1 MNEDTIVALAS
12 APGRSGISVIRI
24 SGTRATHI
32 GALLCGK
39 LAKAWTIKPC
49 TFVTTSGQE
58 IDSGLVVSFEAPR
71 SYTGEDVVEL
81 HCHGSPVI
89 VDMLVEAVVAS
100 GARMAEPGEFTKRA
114 FLNNKMDL
122 SQAESVADII
132 SAQTRA
138 AVIGANASLKG
149 VFAQDIE
156 SHIKKIISIRVFI
169 EASIDFPEED
179 IDTKSLKKIHKE
191 LESEIVFLNKIIR
204 SSKSGIT
211 IREGVKVVILG
222 PPNSGKSTLLNQL
235 SQQEMAIVSNE
246 PGTTRDLVR
255 VTLNLKGVPVELVD
269 TAGLRSSDNE
279 IENKGMDKAIKETR
293 DANLV
298 LLLSDHNQEV
308 VERPKNTEYLIVRNK
323 IDLLKNRPDK
333 EKDTV
338 FISAKTGAGV
348 DLLISEILSR
358 VGFDLETEVP
368 AFSRRRHLHHLEQ
381 ALLFSERANDM
392 IAKNEELE
400 LVAENLLCAQN
411 ELGSITSPISSDEL
425 LGEIFSEFCI
435 GK

>member
-12 APGRSGISVIRI
+12 APGRSGIAVLRI
-24 SGTRATHI
+24 SGTKANNI
-32 GALLCGK
+32 GTLLCGK

-49 TFVTTSGQE
+49 TFTTTSGHE

-89 VDMLVEAVVAS
+89 VDMLIEAVVES

-132 SAQTRA
+132 SAQTRS

-156 SHIKKIISIRVFI
+156 SHIKKIISIRVFV

-179 IDTKSLKKIHKE
+179 IDTKSLEKIQKE
-191 LESEIVFLNKIIR
+191 LESEIVFLNKIIK
-204 SSKSGIT
+204 SSRSGIT

-235 SQQEMAIVSNE
+235 SQQEMAIVSNQ
-246 PGTTRDLVR
+246 PGTTRDLVK

-279 IENKGMDKAIKETR
+279 IENKGMDKAIKETH

-298 LLLSDHNQEV
+298 LLLSDHNQGV
-308 VERPKNTEYLIVRNK
+308 IERPKNVECLTVRNK
-323 IDLLKNRPDK
+323 IDLLKNKPDK
-333 EKDTV
+333 EKNTV

-348 DLLISEILSR
+348 DLLVSEILSR

-368 AFSRRRHLHHLEQ
+368 AFSRRRHLQHLEQ
-381 ALLFSERANDM
+381 ALFFTERAKIA
-392 IAKNEELE
+392 IAKNEGLE
-400 LVAENLLCAQN
+400 LVAENLLSAQN
-411 ELGSITSPISSDEL
+411 ELGSITNPISSDEL

>member
-1 MNEDTIVALAS
+1 M
-12 APGRSGISVIRI
+12 
-24 SGTRATHI
+24 
-32 GALLCGK
+32 
-39 LAKAWTIKPC
+39 
-49 TFVTTSGQE
+49 
-58 IDSGLVVSFEAPR
+58 
-71 SYTGEDVVEL
+71 
-81 HCHGSPVI
+81 
-89 VDMLVEAVVAS
+89 
-100 GARMAEPGEFTKRA
+100 
-114 FLNNKMDL
+114 
-122 SQAESVADII
+122 
-132 SAQTRA
+132 
-138 AVIGANASLKG
+138 
-149 VFAQDIE
+149 
-156 SHIKKIISIRVFI
+156 
-169 EASIDFPEED
+169 
-179 IDTKSLKKIHKE
+179 
-191 LESEIVFLNKIIR
+191 FLNKIIKSSR
-204 SSKSGIT
+204 SGVT

-279 IENKGMDKAIKETR
+279 IENKGMDKAIKETH

-298 LLLSDHNQEV
+298 LLLSDHNQKV
-308 VERPKNTEYLIVRNK
+308 VERPKNTECLVVRNK
-323 IDLLKNRPDK
+323 IDLLTNRPNK
-333 EKDTV
+333 EKNTV

-400 LVAENLLCAQN
+400 LVAENLLFAQN

>member
-1 MNEDTIVALAS
+1 V
-12 APGRSGISVIRI
+12 
-24 SGTRATHI
+24 
-32 GALLCGK
+32 CK

-49 TFVTTSGQE
+49 TFATTSGQE

-89 VDMLVEAVVAS
+89 VDMLIEAVIAS

-191 LESEIVFLNKIIR
+191 LESEIVFLNKIIK
-204 SSKSGIT
+204 SSRSGIT

-255 VTLNLKGVPVELVD
+255 VTLNLRGVPVELVD

-279 IENKGMDKAIKETR
+279 IENKGMDKAIKETH

-298 LLLSDHNQEV
+298 LLLSDHDQEA
-308 VERPKNTEYLIVRNK
+308 VERPRNTECLIVRNK
-323 IDLLKNRPDK
+323 IDLLTNRPDK

-348 DLLISEILSR
+348 DILISEILSR

-400 LVAENLLCAQN
+400 LAAENLLFAQN
-411 ELGSITSPISSDEL
+411 ELGSITSPISSDDL